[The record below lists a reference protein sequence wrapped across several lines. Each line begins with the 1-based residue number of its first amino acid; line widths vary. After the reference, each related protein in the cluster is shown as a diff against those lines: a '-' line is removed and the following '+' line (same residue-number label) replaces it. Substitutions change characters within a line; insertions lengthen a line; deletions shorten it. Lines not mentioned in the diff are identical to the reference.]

1 MTTIDLLQRY
11 PSQRDG
17 VQPAKVSH
25 ANISFDSNHPDLT
38 VPDLNPS
45 QYFDAKTKLLHDMLD
60 RVVKDLAS
68 NQPEPASEW
77 DGTLWRSPLLP
88 RSRSPTYSEI
98 SDSFESPSRIEHCT
112 NDLLSTPISP
122 TSTQLR
128 GPDGWPLGIE
138 VAMNDFHRGR
148 LSTAVLQEKELPNR
162 LTLRKKQQQ
171 TPILG
176 GNRNREGQES
186 VDCRSARV
194 EEQRD
199 SQIHQEGLILKPLAF
214 QKPLSS
220 VLFQRCGERQEH
232 IDSASLQPLPSQ
244 QRSFTRPYQ
253 HSDFPYRRECV
264 DLQLPEL
271 QQQSD
276 GETGAD
282 ILCVPNL
289 SARRYDA
296 STDLYPALTNDNV
309 PIGLNLENASL
320 KPSIFQPCSEGHDTS
335 HPRTNDICLLHN
347 NSRQIAL
354 SDSLP
359 PNKQIHGDAHQA
371 ELRICALANALDEQ
385 PDSFK
390 KLGVA
395 DKIVVQS
402 TDRETGCHNTFEN
415 SGEYTSEAVWP
426 LTSED
431 SKSNIDSDVVSCK
444 TSCLLEDILEET
456 EDLLPSTLTLGPALD
471 RGQPQHFSLEAAQH
485 LDLQKLH
492 WAASERRDSKLAFQ
506 GAQTGSSTLLSS
518 PSLGRPRTSRLTINT
533 YSKMQFEAI
542 RPLDHGPIDVKSSES
557 FLPAAK
563 MAKLRNA
570 DGKEG
575 RLTAAALAE
584 LRKTA
589 ESQPHFQTGPDSPGD
604 RSQAEIHPLL
614 RSKSF
619 ARASLQP
626 SKVSYDSA
634 LKYVFKDDD
643 TKGHEVEE
651 GDSISHQITTKPCSL
666 IEPKAQDAGNF
677 VTHTSMTEHTLSQP
691 DMMTE
696 NTIPRYPSEEDPAED
711 QVAEHAGT
719 FTPQKSNLESF
730 NDITLVPSLENVPPL
745 SSFLPSTLPL
755 AMNRPSASAVRSPDM
770 TPSSIFQPSV
780 SPAAKGYYPNSAFPS
795 PTAYNSW
802 ASTPH
807 HHEHGNS
814 CSTPSSG
821 ATLPTSTVPTSS
833 TTLCSN
839 SPTSCGMTMTPVLS
853 FGKSAG
859 NVPTSRGTKMTP
871 SSSYGQFAGHSPNF
885 RGMPMTPSSSL
896 GDFTDNKFYR
906 RSVSFSSMFARYHK
920 ARYPDLPTAAQTD
933 SILSSKESA
942 EWDQAGE
949 VTNDPFTSIHDSST
963 SFSLNIK
970 APSKE
975 DLADSVTLGID
986 KFNTPT
992 KRSSGRFSVHRR
1004 SLSSSRRP
1012 NTNEG
1017 IERAL
1022 STLIFNPRGSR
1033 AQERSH
1039 STSAPI
1045 DTTAKPDGR
1054 GHRRSF
1060 SIATNNVSQKW
1071 EIAPPPTPL
1080 CLRDEFSMRY
1090 RPEPLKIDDHYAMQ
1104 KDALQGMKQGL
1115 KKVFGRK

>member
-11 PSQRDG
+11 PSQRDS

-25 ANISFDSNHPDLT
+25 ANISYDSNHPDLT
-38 VPDLNPS
+38 MPDLNPS

-60 RVVKDLAS
+60 RAVKDLAS

-98 SDSFESPSRIEHCT
+98 SDSFESPSKIEHCT

-122 TSTQLR
+122 TSTHFR

-171 TPILG
+171 TPVLG
-176 GNRNREGQES
+176 GNHNHNREGQET
-186 VDCRSARV
+186 VDCRSARI
-194 EEQRD
+194 EEQHD
-199 SQIHQEGLILKPLAF
+199 SQSHQEGLILKSLAF

-244 QRSFTRPYQ
+244 EQSFTRPHQ
-253 HSDFPYRRECV
+253 HSDFPCRRESV

-276 GETGAD
+276 GETGSD

-320 KPSIFQPCSEGHDTS
+320 KPSIFQPYSEEHDAS
-335 HPRTNDICLLHN
+335 HSRTNDTCLLHN
-347 NSRQIAL
+347 DSRQIAL

-359 PNKQIHGDAHQA
+359 PDNQIHGDAHQA
-371 ELRICALANALDEQ
+371 ELRISALADALDEK
-385 PDSFK
+385 PDSLK
-390 KLGVA
+390 KLGVV
-395 DKIVVQS
+395 DNIVVQS
-402 TDRETGCHNTFEN
+402 TDRETGCHNTFED
-415 SGEYTSEAVWP
+415 SGEYTSEAVGRP
-426 LTSED
+426 TSED

-444 TSCLLEDILEET
+444 TSCLLKDISEET
-456 EDLLPSTLTLGPALD
+456 EDLLPSTLTLWLALD
-471 RGQPQHFSLEAAQH
+471 QGQPQHFSLEAAQP
-485 LDLQKLH
+485 LDLQKPH
-492 WAASERRDSKLAFQ
+492 GASERRDSKLAFQ
-506 GAQTGSSTLLSS
+506 GAQTESLTLSSS
-518 PSLGRPRTSRLTINT
+518 PSLGPRTSRLTINT
-533 YSKMQFEAI
+533 SSKLHFEAI
-542 RPLDHGPIDVKSSES
+542 SPSDHGPVDVKSSES
-557 FLPAAK
+557 ILPAAK
-563 MAKLRNA
+563 MAKLKNA

-589 ESQPHFQTGPDSPGD
+589 ESQPHFQTGPDSPED

-619 ARASLQP
+619 PRASLQP
-626 SKVSYDSA
+626 SQVSHDSA
-634 LKYVFKDDD
+634 LKYVFEDDD
-643 TKGHEVEE
+643 AEGHEVEE
-651 GDSISHQITTKPCSL
+651 GDSIGHQINMKPCSS
-666 IEPKAQDAGNF
+666 IEHKAQNAENF

-691 DMMTE
+691 NTMTE
-696 NTIPRYPSEEDPAED
+696 NSRPRYLSKQDDAED
-711 QVAEHAGT
+711 QVAEYAGT
-719 FTPQKSNLESF
+719 FNPQNSTLKSS
-730 NDITLVPSLENVPPL
+730 NDTTLVPSLENVPPS
-745 SSFLPSTLPL
+745 SSFLPSASPS
-755 AMNRPSASAVRSPDM
+755 AMNRPPASAVGSPDM
-770 TPSSIFQPSV
+770 TPSPIFQPSI
-780 SPAAKGYYPNSAFPS
+780 SPATKGYYPNSAFSS

-821 ATLPTSTVPTSS
+821 ATLPTSTVPTSN

-853 FGKSAG
+853 FGQSAG
-859 NVPTSRGTKMTP
+859 NVPTSPGTKMTP
-871 SSSYGQFAGHSPNF
+871 SSSFGQFAGDSPNF
-885 RGMPMTPSSSL
+885 RGIPMTPSSSL

-942 EWDQAGE
+942 EWDQARE
-949 VTNDPFTSIHDSST
+949 ATNDPFTSTHDSST
-963 SFSLNIK
+963 RFSLNIR
-970 APSKE
+970 APSKG
-975 DLADSVTLGID
+975 DLADTVTLGVD

-1054 GHRRSF
+1054 GHRRSL

-1090 RPEPLKIDDHYAMQ
+1090 KPEPLKTDDHYATQ
-1104 KDALQGMKQGL
+1104 KDALQGMMQGL